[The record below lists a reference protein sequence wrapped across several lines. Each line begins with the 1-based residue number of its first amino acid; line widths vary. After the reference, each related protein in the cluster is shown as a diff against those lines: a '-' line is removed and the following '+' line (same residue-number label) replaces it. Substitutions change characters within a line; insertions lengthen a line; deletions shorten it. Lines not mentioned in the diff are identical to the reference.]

1 MWLWILSAVIVAL
14 AWAGWFVLRPDPKV
28 ANVPGA
34 DIFPIWI
41 PITVTLAAALLIVGV
56 YVFRRVRAARAARA
70 LEKAIAQQAQE
81 QALAAKPEQRAE
93 IQELHRQI
101 QSGINA
107 LKASKLGG
115 GRRGADALYSLPW
128 YVMVGPPGAGKT
140 TALRHSGL
148 VFPYLDPEG
157 GGVKGVG
164 GTRNCDWWFTNEAIL
179 LDTAGRYT
187 TEADDHDEWMAFL
200 EQLLKYR
207 AEKPLNGVIVA
218 VSITELLDATDDQ
231 IQQSGKKIRARIDEM
246 QTVLKMILPVYI
258 LFTKADLVAGFS
270 EFFGDLKK
278 SERGQAWGSTFRL
291 EANKSEPG

>member
-81 QALAAKPEQRAE
+81 QALNAKPEKRAE
-93 IQELHRQI
+93 IQELASQI
-101 QSGINA
+101 QQGIRA

-115 GRRGADALYSLPW
+115 GRRGEDALYTLPW

-148 VFPYLDPEG
+148 VFPYLDPSG
-157 GGVKGVG
+157 GGVRGVG

-187 TEADDHDEWMAFL
+187 TEAEDHDEWMAFL
-200 EQLLKYR
+200 EQLLKFR
-207 AEKPLNGVIVA
+207 AHKPLNGVIVA
-218 VSITELLDATDDQ
+218 VAINELLDATDEQ
-231 IQQSGKKIRARIDEM
+231 IEQMGRKIRSRIDEM
-246 QTVLKMILPVYI
+246 QQTLRMVLPVYVT
-258 LFTKADLVAGFS
+258 FTKTDLVAGFV

-278 SERGQAWGSTFRL
+278 SERAAPWGATL
-291 EANKSEPG
+291 ELS